1 MTILSFA
8 ASLYTFYLHCV
19 SRVKEHFC
27 ALFLSLSKLSL
38 CVFRK
43 YVIKAEMSSFS
54 SSSSSF
60 PSSEDA
66 QNHHPPSEEEFA
78 FDGDDGNVLDAI
90 LHRVDFIW
98 ERTRAKL
105 EDVYHHPELIVL
117 VLFSLVLAHFIAG
130 RIFFNKGKERK
141 IGSKNSKKRDSIV
154 LCGQDGAGS
163 TSAYLLLKN
172 KSLGLGTVTSSIENE
187 SEVEICVSSDR
198 DAKEKRVKVNVVD
211 VPGHA
216 KIRNRFYERFLPRA
230 KGIVFFVDGVEFSTN
245 KRDVADH
252 LYNEILI
259 DYDNVRRK
267 RIPILIACNKTDK
280 EACSPATFVKKR
292 LESEIEMIRT
302 TRDVMLKDAQFDDGS
317 RKAKKRAKEIEK
329 KREREVTGLGWKD
342 EWGKFSF
349 DKAAEMKTHG
359 RFLFCACSCVGEDRE
374 WKLKK
379 EAEEKGDDGSDNN
392 GDTNNS
398 SGGDK
403 TSNSGGSRNLS
414 AVKAFA
420 AEHAGR

>member
-1 MTILSFA
+1 
-8 ASLYTFYLHCV
+8 
-19 SRVKEHFC
+19 
-27 ALFLSLSKLSL
+27 
-38 CVFRK
+38 
-43 YVIKAEMSSFS
+43 MSSFS
-54 SSSSSF
+54 SSSSF
-60 PSSEDA
+60 PTSGEDA
-66 QNHHPPSEEEFA
+66 QNHHRPSEEEFA

-90 LHRVDFIW
+90 LHRVDFLW
-98 ERTRAKL
+98 ERTRAKV

-117 VLFSLVLAHFIAG
+117 VLFSLILAHFIAG
-130 RIFFNKGKERK
+130 RIFFNKGGESGRK
-141 IGSKNSKKRDSIV
+141 IGRNTSKKRDSIV

-392 GDTNNS
+392 GDTNNNS

-403 TSNSGGSRNLS
+403 TSNSSGSRNLS

>member
-1 MTILSFA
+1 
-8 ASLYTFYLHCV
+8 
-19 SRVKEHFC
+19 
-27 ALFLSLSKLSL
+27 
-38 CVFRK
+38 
-43 YVIKAEMSSFS
+43 MSSF

-66 QNHHPPSEEEFA
+66 QNHHPPSEEKEFA

-98 ERTRAKL
+98 ERTRAKV
-105 EDVYHHPELIVL
+105 EDVYHHPELLVL

-187 SEVEICVSSDR
+187 SEVEICVSSSDR

-302 TRDVMLKDAQFDDGS
+302 TRDVMLKDC
-317 RKAKKRAKEIEK
+317 
-329 KREREVTGLGWKD
+329 L
-342 EWGKFSF
+342 
-349 DKAAEMKTHG
+349 
-359 RFLFCACSCVGEDRE
+359 LY
-374 WKLKK
+374 
-379 EAEEKGDDGSDNN
+379 
-392 GDTNNS
+392 
-398 SGGDK
+398 
-403 TSNSGGSRNLS
+403 TSPSPRD
-414 AVKAFA
+414 
-420 AEHAGR
+420 

>member
-1 MTILSFA
+1 M
-8 ASLYTFYLHCV
+8 
-19 SRVKEHFC
+19 
-27 ALFLSLSKLSL
+27 
-38 CVFRK
+38 FRK

-245 KRDVADH
+245 KRDIADH

>member
-1 MTILSFA
+1 MT
-8 ASLYTFYLHCV
+8 
-19 SRVKEHFC
+19 
-27 ALFLSLSKLSL
+27 
-38 CVFRK
+38 
-43 YVIKAEMSSFS
+43 SFS

-66 QNHHPPSEEEFA
+66 QNHHRPSEEEFA
-78 FDGDDGNVLDAI
+78 DGDDGNVLDAI

-98 ERTRAKL
+98 ERTRARL
-105 EDVYHHPELIVL
+105 EDFYHHPELIVL
-117 VLFSLVLAHFIAG
+117 VLFSLILAHFIAS
-130 RIFFNKGKERK
+130 RIFFNRGKESSRK
-141 IGSKNSKKRDSIV
+141 IGSRNTSKKRDSIV
-154 LCGQDGAGS
+154 L
-163 TSAYLLLKN
+163 KN
-172 KSLGLGTVTSSIENE
+172 ISLGLGTVTSSIENE
-187 SEVEICVSSDR
+187 SEVEICVSSSDR
-198 DAKEKRVKVNVVD
+198 ANNEKRVKVNVVD

-398 SGGDK
+398 SGGNK